1 MNERD
6 FLRLAA
12 VLAGGA
18 TEAEW
23 RTAVGRAYYAAF
35 HVARRLLEDLRF
47 RAFPGPTGLTS
58 I

>member
-18 TEAEW
+18 AEAEW

-35 HVARRLLEDLRF
+35 HMARRLL
-47 RAFPGPTGLTS
+47 
-58 I
+58 